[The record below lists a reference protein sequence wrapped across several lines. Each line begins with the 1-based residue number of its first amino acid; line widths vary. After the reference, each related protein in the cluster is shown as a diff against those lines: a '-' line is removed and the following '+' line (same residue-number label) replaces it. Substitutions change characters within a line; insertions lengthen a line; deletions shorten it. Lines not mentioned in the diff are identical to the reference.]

1 MARTK
6 YNIIAGALNRV
17 FVLLL
22 GFLIRTFVIRYLG
35 AEYIGLSGVVTSIL
49 NVLNLAELG
58 FTSAVTFNLYKP
70 VAEKN
75 KELVCALLSFYR
87 KAFLYIGFFVLI
99 TGIGILPFLN
109 LFIRA
114 DIPPN
119 INIRLVYVVYLINTC
134 AGYFLFG
141 YINVLLIAHQ
151 RNDIDSYLSIL
162 TYIIEYGIQ
171 IIVLIFYKSY
181 YLYIIA
187 IPVATVIMNFI
198 RYGLARKLFP
208 DYKCYG
214 KLDEATKKSVFENI
228 KGLIIQKI
236 CASTR
241 NTFDSIFIS
250 SYIGLL
256 AAGLYSNYFYIISS
270 VHGILVVFNSAMSAG
285 IGNSIA
291 TETQEKNHADMM
303 KFIFIYGWL
312 SGISTIC
319 ILCLYQPFMR
329 IWAGKSNL
337 LPFFD
342 VLLFCAYYYSL
353 TLGDI
358 RSNYSAGAGLWWH
371 ERYRSLVEV
380 IANIILNAV
389 LGKLFGIPG
398 IILATLITIVIINFG
413 YGSTIV
419 YRRYFTS
426 FSVLTFYKKHGIYFL
441 VALLTAVPTY
451 MMTQVINRN
460 GIIGLIEIG
469 IIATIM
475 PNIVFFCVY
484 SRTQVFKDS
493 VKLLKRTIG
502 SRR

>member
-1 MARTK
+1 MVRTK

-75 KELVCALLSFYR
+75 KEVVCALLFFYR
-87 KAFLYIGFFVLI
+87 RAYLYIGLFILI
-99 TGIGILPFLN
+99 TGLGILPFLS
-109 LFIRA
+109 LFIHA

-119 INIRLVYVVYLINTC
+119 INIQLVYVVYLINTC
-134 AGYFLFG
+134 VGYFLFG

-171 IIVLIFYKSY
+171 TVVLVLFKSY

-187 IPVATVIMNFI
+187 IPIATVVMNLI
-198 RYGLARKLFP
+198 RYGIVRKLFP
-208 DYKCYG
+208 IYKCYG
-214 KLDEATKKSVFENI
+214 KLDTATRISVFENI

-329 IWAGKSNL
+329 IWAGEANL

-358 RSNYSAGAGLWWH
+358 RANYSAGAGLWWH

-389 LGKLFGIPG
+389 LGKLLGISG

-426 FSVLTFYKKHGIYFL
+426 FSVLTFYKKQGIYFL

-460 GIIGLIEIG
+460 GIIGLIEKG
-469 IIATIM
+469 IIAAII

-484 SRTQVFKDS
+484 FRTQVFKDS
-493 VKLLKRTIG
+493 VKLLKRTIR
-502 SRR
+502 SRT